1 MKQFVVAS
9 ALLALAVSVSAAP
22 AGNTL
27 DGIERGPYFTGTIKS
42 AFPAANNFAMKGVVV
57 SVGANRDVHVCYDT
71 DLMRVSVAW
80 AGDYLKFG
88 KSQVE
93 IVHPQPPEVM
103 GKPLFGTQVGPGWAK
118 DGKLEDPREN
128 KQGRLPTEWAKYR
141 GLYLNGWNV
150 VLKYTVGTAEVLE
163 MPGLEKIGEANVVTR
178 TIELDSKTPQTLVV
192 CDAVPAGGAA
202 GAKLTLDL
210 PAAGNEPAQSLAIAV
225 QGGNGVTLE
234 NANGRVLAKIPA
246 GKQTF
251 RIALWK
257 GVKADIAPVEAALN
271 SPVKLPSLAAL
282 TKGAT
287 GRWTQPVATQAVSGT
302 TDGPYVVD
310 DLTPPVPNPWN
321 SKTFFGGFDF
331 LPDGRAAVACFHG
344 DVWIV
349 GGLNDPQGKLTWK
362 RFATGMFQPLGL
374 KVVDGQI
381 YVTCRDQLTRLHDL
395 NGDGEADFYECFN
408 NDTVV
413 TPNYHEFCLDLHTD
427 AAGNFF
433 YGKGAPWPP
442 QVQSPHQ
449 GTMIKISKD
458 GSKLEV
464 IATGLRAPNGSGL
477 GPNGWLTVSDNEGHY
492 MPASK
497 LNLIRPGG
505 FYGMRQSAHGKA
517 PPEDKLNDYDQ
528 PICWLPK
535 SQDNSS
541 GGQTWVTSKQWG
553 PFENHLLFTSYG
565 MGTLFHV
572 MTEEVDG
579 QVQAGMTP
587 FPLKFPSG
595 TMRGR
600 FNPKDGQLYLTGL
613 RGWQTRGTRDG
624 AFTRVRYTGKP
635 VDMPHTLSATK
646 TGLTITF
653 TRALDTASA
662 ADAANWAVERW
673 NYIYSAGYGSKE
685 YSDVATKKEGHEK
698 LDITSVRIAPDKKT
712 VFLEI
717 PDMKPVMQMKVKFNL
732 KSADGA
738 PVSQEIFSTVH
749 KLTAKQP

>member
-1 MKQFVVAS
+1 MKRIVITL
-9 ALLALAVSVSAAP
+9 ALLGIAFASSAAP
-22 AGNTL
+22 AGNTP

-42 AFPAANNFAMKGVVV
+42 GFPVANNLAMKGVVV

-93 IVHPQPPEVM
+93 IVHPQPPEVL
-103 GKPLFGTQVGPGWAK
+103 GKPLFGTQVGPGWALAGQLD
-118 DGKLEDPREN
+118 DGRTN

-150 VLKYTVGTAEVLE
+150 VLKYTVGAAEVLE
-163 MPGLEKIGEANVVTR
+163 MPGVEKVGEANVVTR

-202 GAKLTLDL
+202 GAKLTFDL
-210 PAAGNEPAQSLAIAV
+210 PVAGNEPAQSLAIAV
-225 QGGNGVTLE
+225 QGGKGVTLE

-246 GKQTF
+246 GKQSF

-257 GVKADIAPVEAALN
+257 GAKSDFAPVEAALN
-271 SPVKLPSLAAL
+271 SAAKLPSLAAL
-282 TKGAT
+282 TKGAA
-287 GRWTQPVATQAVSGT
+287 GRWTEPVVVQTVPGT

-331 LPDGRAAVACFHG
+331 LPDGRAAIACFHG

-413 TPNYHEFCLDLHTD
+413 TPNYHEFNLDLHTD
-427 AAGNFF
+427 KAGNFF
-433 YGKGAPWPP
+433 YAKGAPWPP
-442 QVQSPHQ
+442 NVQSPHQ
-449 GTMIKISKD
+449 GTMLKVSKD
-458 GSKLEV
+458 GSKLDV
-464 IATGLRAPNGSGL
+464 FATGLRAPNGSGL
-477 GPNGWLTVSDNEGHY
+477 GPNGWLTVSDNQGHY

-497 LNLIRPGG
+497 LNLIREGG
-505 FYGMRQSAHGKA
+505 FYGMRQAAHGKA
-517 PPEDKLNDYDQ
+517 PPDDNIHAYDQ
-528 PICWLPK
+528 PMCWLPM
-535 SQDNSS
+535 SMDNSS
-541 GGQTWVTSKQWG
+541 GGQAWVEGTKWG
-553 PFENHLLFTSYG
+553 PFNGQMLFMSYG
-565 MGTLFHV
+565 KGTLFAV
-572 MTEEVDG
+572 MPQEVDG
-579 QVQAGMTP
+579 TVQAGMVQ

-600 FNPKDGQLYLTGL
+600 FSPKDGQLYTTGL
-613 RGWQTRGTRDG
+613 RGWQTAGVRDG
-624 AFTRVRYTGKP
+624 GFSRVRYTGAP
-635 VDMPHTLSATK
+635 VRMPQALHVSK
-646 TGLTITF
+646 DGVRITF
-653 TRALDTASA
+653 TAPLDEASA
-662 ADAANWAVERW
+662 KDIGNWNVELW
-673 NYIYSAGYGSKE
+673 NYIYSGGYGSPE
-685 YSDVATKKEGHEK
+685 VSTKDAKVKQHDK
-698 LDITSVRIAPDKKT
+698 LEVTSVMLSADKKT
-712 VFLEI
+712 VTLKLSELT
-717 PDMKPVMQMKVKFNL
+717 PAMQMKIKFNL
-732 KSADGA
+732 KAADGA
-738 PVSQEIFSTVH
+738 PVTSEIYSTIH
-749 KLTAKQP
+749 KVAAK

>member
-1 MKQFVVAS
+1 MKLFVTSLAS
-9 ALLALAVSVSAAP
+9 LALIISLPAAP

-42 AFPAANNFAMKGVVV
+42 GFPVANNLAMKGVVV

-93 IVHPQPPEVM
+93 IVHPQPPEVA

-118 DGKLEDPREN
+118 DGKFEDPREN

-141 GLYLNGWNV
+141 GLYLHGWNV
-150 VLKYTVGTAEVLE
+150 VLKYTVGSAEVLE
-163 MPGLEKIGEANVVTR
+163 MPSLETVGEAKIVTR
-178 TIELDSKTPQTLVV
+178 TFELDSKTAQALLV
-192 CDAVPAGGAA
+192 CDNVPAGEAKA
-202 GAKLTLDL
+202 GRLTVDF
-210 PAAGNEPAQSLAIAV
+210 PAAGNEPAQTLAVAV
-225 QGGNGVTLE
+225 QGGQGIALAND
-234 NANGRVLAKIPA
+234 NGRVVAKIPA
-246 GKQTF
+246 GKQSF
-251 RIALWK
+251 RVALWK
-257 GVKADIAPVEAALN
+257 GAKSDFAPVEAAL
-271 SPVKLPSLAAL
+271 SHTPKTLSLAAL
-282 TKGAT
+282 TKGAAPRWPQTVDTQTVPGT
-287 GRWTQPVATQAVSGT
+287 G
-302 TDGPYVVD
+302 DGPYVVD

-321 SKTFFGGFDF
+321 SKTFFSGFDF
-331 LPDGRAAVACFHG
+331 LPDGRAAVSCFHG
-344 DVWIV
+344 DVWLV
-349 GGLNDPQGKLTWK
+349 SGLNSADGKLKWK

-374 KVVDGQI
+374 KVVNGQI
-381 YVTCRDQLTRLHDL
+381 FVTCRDQLTRLHDL

-413 TPNYHEFCLDLHTD
+413 TPNYHEFCLDLQTD
-427 AAGNFF
+427 NAGNFY

-442 QVQSPHQ
+442 TVQSPHQ

-464 IATGLRAPNGSGL
+464 IATGLRAPNGSGM

-497 LNLIRPGG
+497 LNLIRTGG

-517 PPEDKLNDYDQ
+517 PPEEKLNDYDQ

-541 GGQTWVTSKQWG
+541 GGQAWVTSKQWG

-587 FPLKFPSG
+587 FPIKFPSG

-600 FNPKDGQLYLTGL
+600 FSPKDGQLYLTGL

-624 AFTRVRYTGKP
+624 AFSRVRYTGKP
-635 VDMPHTLSATK
+635 VDMPHSLHATK
-646 TGLTITF
+646 DGVQITF
-653 TRALDTASA
+653 TRALDTATA

-673 NYIYSAGYGSKE
+673 NYIYSGGYGSKE
-685 YSDVATKKEGHEK
+685 YVNTATKQEGHEK
-698 LDITSVRIAPDKKT
+698 LDVKSVTVAPDKKT

-732 KSADGA
+732 KAADGA
-738 PVSQEIFSTVH
+738 TVSQEIYNTIH
-749 KLTAKQP
+749 KLAPK

>member
-1 MKQFVVAS
+1 MKLLVLATT
-9 ALLALAVSVSAAP
+9 LLALVVSASAAP

-42 AFPAANNFAMKGVVV
+42 SFPVANNLAMKGIVV

-93 IVHPQPPEVM
+93 IVHPQPPEVA
-103 GKPLFGTQVGPGWAK
+103 GKPLFGTQTGPGWAK
-118 DGKLEDPREN
+118 DGKFEDPREN

-150 VLKYTVGTAEVLE
+150 VLKYTVGGADVLE
-163 MPGLEKIGEANVVTR
+163 MPGVETAGEAKIVTR
-178 TIELDSKTPQTLVV
+178 TIELDSKTPQTLLV
-192 CDAVPAGGAA
+192 CDGVPAGGST

-210 PAAGNEPAQSLAIAV
+210 PTAGNEPAQSLAIAV
-225 QGGNGVTLE
+225 QGGQAISLANE
-234 NANGRVLAKIPA
+234 NGRLIAKIPA
-246 GKQTF
+246 GKQSF
-251 RIALWK
+251 RLALWK
-257 GVKADIAPVEAALN
+257 GAKADFAPVEAALN
-271 SPVKLPSLAAL
+271 SAAKLPSLAAL
-282 TKGAT
+282 TKGAP
-287 GRWTQPVATQAVSGT
+287 GRWTQPVVTQAVPGT
-302 TDGPYVVD
+302 GDGPYVVD
-310 DLTPPVPNPWN
+310 DITPPVPNPWN

-349 GGLNDPQGKLTWK
+349 SGLNDPSGKLSWK

-442 QVQSPHQ
+442 TVQSPHQ
-449 GTMIKISKD
+449 GTMIKVSKD

-464 IATGLRAPNGSGL
+464 IATGLRAPNGSTLG

-497 LNLIRPGG
+497 LNLLRPGG

-541 GGQTWVTSKQWG
+541 GGQAWVTSKQWG

-635 VDMPHTLSATK
+635 VDMPHSLHVTK
-646 TGLTITF
+646 TGVQITF
-653 TRALDTASA
+653 TRALDTATA

-673 NYIYSAGYGSKE
+673 DYLYSGNYGSKE
-685 YSDVATKKEGHEK
+685 YSNLAKKEVGHEK
-698 LDITSVRIAPDKKT
+698 LDVKSVRVAPDKKT

-717 PDMKPVMQMKVKFNL
+717 PDMKPVMQMKVKCNI
-732 KSADGA
+732 KAADGA
-738 PVSQEIFSTVH
+738 DVSQEIYNTIH
-749 KLTAKQP
+749 KLAER

>member
-1 MKQFVVAS
+1 MKQLALVP
-9 ALLALAVSVSAAP
+9 ALLAFVVSLSAAP
-22 AGNTL
+22 GNTL
-27 DGIERGPYFTGTIKS
+27 DGIERGPYFTSTIKS
-42 AFPAANNFAMKGVVV
+42 TYPVSTNLTMKGVVV

-93 IVHPQPPEVM
+93 IIHPQPPEVM
-103 GKPLFGTQVGPGWAK
+103 GKPLFGTLIGPGWAK
-118 DGKLEDPREN
+118 GGQFADPREN

-150 VLKYTVGTAEVLE
+150 VLKYTVGTADVLE
-163 MPGLEKIGEANVVTR
+163 MPGLETVGEAKIVTR
-178 TIELDSKTPQTLVV
+178 TIELDSKTAQTLLI
-192 CDAVPAGGAA
+192 CDGVSGGGA

-210 PAAGNEPAQSLAIAV
+210 PAVGNEAPQSLAIAV
-225 QGGNGVTLE
+225 QGGTGVTLE
-234 NANGRVLAKIPA
+234 NANGRVTAKIPA
-246 GKQTF
+246 GKQSF

-257 GVKADIAPVEAALN
+257 GAKADFAPVEAAL
-271 SPVKLPSLAAL
+271 SSTPKLASLAAL
-282 TKGAT
+282 TKGAA
-287 GRWTQPVATQAVSGT
+287 GRWTQPVQTEAVAGT
-302 TDGPYVVD
+302 GDGPYVVD

-321 SKTFFGGFDF
+321 SKTFFSGFDF
-331 LPDGRAAVACFHG
+331 LPDGRAAVSCFHG

-349 GGLNDPQGKLTWK
+349 SGLDSKDGKLSWK

-374 KVVDGQI
+374 KVVNGQI
-381 YVTCRDQLTRLHDL
+381 FVTCRDQLTRLHDL

-413 TPNYHEFCLDLHTD
+413 TPNYHEFCLDLQTD
-427 AAGNFF
+427 MAGNFY

-442 QVQSPHQ
+442 TVQSPHQ

-464 IATGLRAPNGSGL
+464 IATGLRAPNGSGM

-497 LNLIRPGG
+497 LNLIRTGG
-505 FYGMRQSAHGKA
+505 FYGMRQTAHGKA
-517 PPEDKLNDYDQ
+517 PPEDKLNEYDQ

-535 SQDNSS
+535 AQDNSS
-541 GGQTWVTSKQWG
+541 GGQAWVTSKQWG
-553 PFENHLLFTSYG
+553 PFENQLLFTSYG

-572 MTEEVDG
+572 MTQEVDG

-635 VDMPHTLSATK
+635 VDMPHSLSATK
-646 TGLTITF
+646 TGLQITF
-653 TRALDTASA
+653 TRALDTATA

-673 NYIYSAGYGSKE
+673 NYIYSGGYGSKE
-685 YSDVATKKEGHEK
+685 YVDTATKKEGREK
-698 LDITSVRIAPDKKT
+698 LDVKSVTVAPDKKT

-732 KSADGA
+732 KAADGA
-738 PVSQEIFSTVH
+738 TISQEIYNTIH
-749 KLTAKQP
+749 KLAGK

>member
-1 MKQFVVAS
+1 MKRLAIAS
-9 ALLALAVSVSAAP
+9 TLLAFILSPCAAP
-22 AGNTL
+22 PGNAL
-27 DGIERGPYFTGTIKS
+27 DGIERGPYFTATIKS
-42 AFPAANNFAMKGVVV
+42 GFPAANNFAMKGVVV
-57 SVGANRDVHVCYDT
+57 SLGANRDVHVCYDT

-93 IVHPQPPEVM
+93 IVHPQPPEVA
-103 GKPLFGTQVGPGWAK
+103 GKPLFGTATGPGWAK
-118 DGKLEDPREN
+118 DGKFEDPRVN
-128 KQGRLPTEWAKYR
+128 KQGRLPTDWAKYR

-150 VLKYTVGTAEVLE
+150 VLKYTVGGAEVLE
-163 MPGLEKIGEANVVTR
+163 MPGLETAGAASIVTR
-178 TIELDSKTPQTLVV
+178 TFELDSKAAQTLLV
-192 CDAVPAGGAA
+192 CDGVPADGSASGDRL
-202 GAKLTLDL
+202 KVDL
-210 PAAGNEPAQSLAIAV
+210 PAVPNEAPQALAIAV
-225 QGGNGVTLE
+225 QGAKGVTLE
-234 NANGRVLAKIPA
+234 SAEGRVIAKVPA
-246 GKQTF
+246 GKQSF
-251 RIALWK
+251 RIAIWRGAKTDLDAVAVVMK
-257 GVKADIAPVEAALN
+257 SGT
-271 SPVKLPSLAAL
+271 KLPSLAAL
-282 TKGAT
+282 TKGAS
-287 GRWTQPVATQAVSGT
+287 GRWTQPVETQTVPGT
-302 TDGPYVVD
+302 NDGPYVVD
-310 DLTPPVPNPWN
+310 DFAPPVPNPWN
-321 SKTFFGGFDF
+321 SKTFFSGFDF
-331 LPDGRAAVACFHG
+331 LPDGRAAVSCFHG

-349 GGLNDPQGKLTWK
+349 SGLDSKDGKLKWK

-381 YVTCRDQLTRLHDL
+381 FVTCRDQLTRLHDL

-413 TPNYHEFCLDLHTD
+413 TPNYHEFCLDLQTD
-427 AAGNFF
+427 TAGNFY

-442 QVQSPHQ
+442 TVQSPHQ
-449 GTMIKISKD
+449 GTMIKIAKD
-458 GSKLEV
+458 GSKMEV

-497 LNLIRPGG
+497 LNLIRTGG

-517 PPEDKLNDYDQ
+517 PPEEKLNDYDQ

-541 GGQTWVTSKQWG
+541 GGQAWVTSKQWG

-624 AFTRVRYTGKP
+624 AFSRVRYTGKP
-635 VDMPHTLSATK
+635 VDMPHSLHATK
-646 TGLTITF
+646 TGLQITF
-653 TRALDTASA
+653 TRALDTATA

-673 NYIYSAGYGSKE
+673 NYIYSGGYGSKE
-685 YSDVATKKEGHEK
+685 YIDTATKKEGHEK
-698 LDITSVRIAPDKKT
+698 LEVKSVTVAPDKKT

-717 PDMKPVMQMKVKFNL
+717 PDMKPVMQMRVKFNL
-732 KSADGA
+732 KAADGA
-738 PVSQEIFSTVH
+738 PVSQEIFNTVH
-749 KLTAKQP
+749 KLATK